1 MKERE
6 RGRLRRNQLY
16 NEDTMN
22 GTLSDEIAL
31 TDTKTMKTKEGQD
44 AEKTAKRGK
53 KDSALGADSHSGGR
67 LNPDSC

>member
-31 TDTKTMKTKEGQD
+31 TDSKKMKTKEGQD

-53 KDSALGADSHSGGR
+53 KDSALGADSGGR